1 MVNLPFLQKKDEVK
15 KYFLTLLLKPHRV
28 GAILFEEINSKLFIV
43 STKEEDQEGAVNS
56 LSGEELVKASDVVVS
71 YVESSIPEN
80 HTLEKTIFSVP
91 YDWVEA
97 GKIKA
102 EFLLKLK
109 KVCTD
114 LGFKPEGF
122 IVSIEAIVKFLQEK
136 EGVPVSSIF
145 VEVAKDLV
153 FIYVVKAGRI
163 VEVRTGQVEKD
174 VVKTVENL
182 LLDIHEL
189 DVLPSK
195 LVLLDYDGAENVQQE
210 FISYSWSKE
219 IPFLHVPQVIV
230 LEKGFENEAIVNGV
244 ALELGTEVRTD
255 IKAGESAENFE
266 EPSVPEISNDEF
278 GFLKEEDLGKIR
290 KEETETLV
298 PVQDDFLED
307 VPREEA
313 PTYAFSDTKAS
324 IKNKV
329 LSVFSMASSII
340 ATQIKQYTPGF
351 MGSVKKL
358 PVRGSI
364 LGAIVVAV
372 IVAFLV
378 SLLYYNFILFANV
391 TVFADQKIFDKKA
404 TIDFVPGG
412 NTTNSSLQI
421 LTTTESVSGEK
432 SKSATGKKETG
443 EKAKGEV
450 TIYNK
455 TEDSKT
461 FPKGTVL
468 LGTNSL
474 EFITLDSVTVAST
487 SSFSTNFSNTKVKV
501 EASTFGKEYNLPS
514 ATNFTVK
521 GFPTSSFFAKNDSA
535 FSGGTKKETTV
546 VSEKDIDELEAS
558 LIADL
563 EKKAIAAARSKN
575 PDVEFLTVNLS
586 YEFADKTVD
595 KKVGDE
601 AANVSIDGNVKF
613 NLGYYEKNEIEILTR
628 LLGEDVPEN
637 YALNFDSSK
646 FEFKDITV
654 GKKDTAQGE
663 ISVHAVFVPKL
674 ETESLSKNISGKS
687 IGTAEKMIMDISGVS
702 DVNIILKNK
711 FPFVPSLLPKNSKNI
726 KIEIKT

>member
-43 STKEEDQEGAVNS
+43 STKEEDQEGAVNF
-56 LSGEELVKASDVVVS
+56 LSGEELVKASDAVVS

-80 HTLEKTIFSVP
+80 HTLEKTIFSIP
-91 YDWVEA
+91 YDWVED

-102 EFLLKLK
+102 EFLAKLK

-153 FIYVVKAGRI
+153 FVYVVKAGRI
-163 VEVRTGQVEKD
+163 VEVRTGQVEKG
-174 VVKTVENL
+174 VVQTVESL

-195 LVLLDYDGAENVQQE
+195 LVLLDYDGAENIQQE

-219 IPFLHVPQVIV
+219 IPFLHVPQVVV

-244 ALELGTEVRTD
+244 ALELGTEVLSD
-255 IKAGESAENFE
+255 IKAGEDTEVSGE
-266 EPSVPEISNDEF
+266 SIVPEISNDEF
-278 GFLKEEDLGKIR
+278 GFLREEDLGKIR
-290 KEETETLV
+290 KEEEALV
-298 PVQDDFLED
+298 PVQDNFLD
-307 VPREEA
+307 DIQKEEA
-313 PTYAFSDTKAS
+313 VYVSSDSKPS

-329 LSVFSMASSII
+329 LSLFSMISPNI
-340 ATQIKQYTPGF
+340 TRQLKKYTPEF
-351 MGSVKKL
+351 IMGSIKKL

-364 LGAIVVAV
+364 LGAIVVMV

-378 SLLYYNFILFANV
+378 SMLYYNFILFANV
-391 TVFADQKIFDKKA
+391 TVFADQKIFDKTA

-412 NTTNSSLQI
+412 NTTDSSLQI
-421 LTTTESVSGEK
+421 STTAESVSGEK
-432 SKSATGKKETG
+432 NKSATGKKETG

-450 TIYNK
+450 TIYNR

-461 FPKGTVL
+461 FPKGTVI
-468 LGTNSL
+468 LGTNNL
-474 EFITLDSVTVAST
+474 EFITLDSVTIAST
-487 SSFSTNFSNTKVKV
+487 SLFSLTPSNTKVKI

-514 ATNFTVK
+514 ATNFTIK
-521 GFPTSSFFAKNDSA
+521 GFPVASFFAKNDSA

-563 EKKAIAAARSKN
+563 EKKAIAAARAKN

-586 YEFADKTVD
+586 YEFIDRTVSR
-595 KKVGDE
+595 KAGEE
-601 AANVSIDGNVKF
+601 AASVSVDGNVKF
-613 NLGYYEKNEIEILTR
+613 NLGYYEKSEIEILTR
-628 LLGEDVPEN
+628 FLGDDVPEN
-637 YALNFDSSK
+637 YSLNFDSSK
-646 FEFKDITV
+646 FEFKEIV
-654 GKKDTAQGE
+654 AGKNDTAQGKL
-663 ISVHAVFVPKL
+663 SMHAVFVPKL

-687 IGTAEKMIMDISGVS
+687 KSSAEKIIQDISGVS
-702 DVNIILKNK
+702 DVNIVIKNK
-711 FPFVPSLLPKNSKNI
+711 IPFLPDLLPKNPKNI
-726 KIEIKT
+726 KIEITI

>member
-43 STKEEDQEGAVNS
+43 STREEDQKGAVNS
-56 LSGEELVKASDVVVS
+56 LSGEELVKASDIVVS
-71 YVESSIPEN
+71 YVESAIPEN

-91 YDWVEA
+91 YDWVED

-145 VEVAKDLV
+145 VEVAKDLIFV
-153 FIYVVKAGRI
+153 YVVKAGKI
-163 VEVRTGQVEKD
+163 VEVRTGQVEND

-230 LEKGFENEAIVNGV
+230 VEKGFENEAIVNGV
-244 ALELGTEVRTD
+244 ALELGTEVLSD
-255 IKAGESAENFE
+255 IKAGEEIDILDESI
-266 EPSVPEISNDEF
+266 VPEVSNDEF
-278 GFLKEEDLGKIR
+278 GFLKEKDLGKIR
-290 KEETETLV
+290 KEETEALV

-307 VPREEA
+307 IPKVEA
-313 PTYAFSDTKAS
+313 TAYAFSDTKVS

-329 LSVFSMASSII
+329 LSAFSMINPII
-340 ATQIKQYTPGF
+340 ATQLKKYSPGF
-351 MGSVKKL
+351 LRRIKKL

-364 LGAIVVAV
+364 LGAVVVAV

-378 SLLYYNFILFANV
+378 SLLYYNFILFASV
-391 TVFADQKIFDKKA
+391 TVFADQKIFDKKV

-421 LTTTESVSGEK
+421 STTTESVSGEK
-432 SKSATGKKETG
+432 KKSATGKKETG
-443 EKAKGEV
+443 EKARGEV

-461 FPKGTVL
+461 FPKGTVI

-558 LIADL
+558 LITDL

-613 NLGYYEKNEIEILTR
+613 NLGYYEKSEIEILTR
-628 LLGEDVPEN
+628 LIGDNVPEN

-646 FEFKDITV
+646 FEFKDIVV

-674 ETESLSKNISGKS
+674 ETESLAKNISGKS
-687 IGTAEKMIMDISGVS
+687 IGTVEKIIMDISGVS
-702 DVNIILKNK
+702 DVNIVLKNK
-711 FPFVPSLLPKNSKNI
+711 FPFVPSLLPKNPRNI